1 MLKHLVAKIMKC
13 SVNRLWSVKYNN
25 MHFISVH
32 GSRPT
37 YTWKGLYCGSVK
49 HNLINQAFFY
59 TVFNDILFRR
69 MASLQQLEF
78 DNGPFYSEG

>member
-13 SVNRLWSVKYNN
+13 SVNGLWSVKYNN

-49 HNLINQAFFY
+49 HNLIFF
-59 TVFNDILFRR
+59 ILFLMTFFRR

-78 DNGPFYSEG
+78 YNGPFYSEG